1 MKKPNQSG
9 SFPLF
14 YKMRADSA
22 HNFFFQT
29 PPTLV
34 KKSFKKKLL
43 KLQTNNIFIPKSSFA
58 KKGQYGLG
66 IIHALLASIGSILLL
81 QVLWKK
87 LPFWLNMHEDV
98 EVYYYKWY
106 CNVSFLLFFEC

>member
-29 PPTLV
+29 LPTLV
-34 KKSFKKKLL
+34 KKKFQKKVAETSNK
-43 KLQTNNIFIPKSSFA
+43 
-58 KKGQYGLG
+58 
-66 IIHALLASIGSILLL
+66 
-81 QVLWKK
+81 
-87 LPFWLNMHEDV
+87 
-98 EVYYYKWY
+98 
-106 CNVSFLLFFEC
+106 